1 MLKWR
6 GASNTTTLSFS
17 RRALQLSAD
26 FVKQRW
32 ASRSAAEFFSEQS
45 ATIRASRECARSL
58 FSVLKGVES
67 EEDSLKQIT
76 DARQLVASAAG
87 KSSWTKYPRGQTA
100 VKMEQADCPFH
111 GLATGSGR
119 SRTVSHLDLAGSW
132 EAAPATGCEPSLF
145 LVGQAPPLVF
155 RK

>member
-17 RRALQLSAD
+17 RRALQRSAD

-58 FSVLKGVES
+58 FSVLKRVES

-76 DARQLVASAAG
+76 DARQ
-87 KSSWTKYPRGQTA
+87 
-100 VKMEQADCPFH
+100 FH
-111 GLATGSGR
+111 EPATGSGR
-119 SRTVSHLDLAGSW
+119 SRTVSHL
-132 EAAPATGCEPSLF
+132 APAASL
-145 LVGQAPPLVF
+145 QADAAT
-155 RK
+155 R

>member
-58 FSVLKGVES
+58 FSVLKGV
-67 EEDSLKQIT
+67 
-76 DARQLVASAAG
+76 ASAAG

-119 SRTVSHLDLAGSW
+119 SRTVSHLDLAGS
-132 EAAPATGCEPSLF
+132 
-145 LVGQAPPLVF
+145 
-155 RK
+155 